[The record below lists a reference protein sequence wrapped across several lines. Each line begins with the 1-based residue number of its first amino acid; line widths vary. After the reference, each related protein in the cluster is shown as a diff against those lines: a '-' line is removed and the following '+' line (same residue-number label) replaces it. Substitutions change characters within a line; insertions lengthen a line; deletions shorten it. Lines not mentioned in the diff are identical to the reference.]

1 MCSQV
6 GFNGFNDMGVD
17 FDDKD
22 FVSIY
27 DGPND
32 KWTRIEELNGYIH
45 SSFVILSTRNSL
57 FVKLESD
64 SDAHYA
70 GFLATIQY
78 GNSYLNIKYT

>member
-6 GFNGFNDMGVD
+6 GFNGLVD

-32 KWTRIEELNGYIH
+32 KWTRIEKLNGYIH
-45 SSFVILSTRNSL
+45 SSFDILSTRNSL

-64 SDAHYA
+64 EEYA
-70 GFLATIQY
+70 PHSGFLATIHY
-78 GNSYLNIKYT
+78 SNP

>member
-6 GFNGFNDMGVD
+6 GFNNLVD

-32 KWTRIEELNGYIH
+32 KWTRIEKLNGYIH
-45 SSFVILSTRNSL
+45 SSFDILSTRNSL

-64 SDAHYA
+64 EEYELGYLNSPHS
-70 GFLATIQY
+70 GFLATIHY
-78 GNSYLNIKYT
+78 SNP

>member
-17 FDDKD
+17 FFDDKD

-32 KWTRIEELNGYIH
+32 KWTRIEKLNGYIH
-45 SSFVILSTRNSL
+45 SSFDILSTRNSL

-64 SDAHYA
+64 EEYVQTHS
-70 GFLATIQY
+70 GFLATIHY
-78 GNSYLNIKYT
+78 SNP

>member
-6 GFNGFNDMGVD
+6 GFNDIGVD
-17 FDDKD
+17 KDDKD

-45 SSFVILSTRNSL
+45 SSFDILSTRNSL

-64 SDAHYA
+64 ERYSHEYS
-70 GFLATIQY
+70 GFLATIHY
-78 GNSYLNIKYT
+78 GKPYLNKK

>member
-6 GFNGFNDMGVD
+6 GKVNLGIAFNDN
-17 FDDKD
+17 D

-45 SSFVILSTRNSL
+45 SSFDILSTRNSL

-64 SDAHYA
+64 EEYVQTHS
-70 GFLATIQY
+70 GFLATIHY
-78 GNSYLNIKYT
+78 SNP